1 MPTTGPTRLILIKA
15 AKFSYAD
22 VDLTKPLHLVGP
34 NNVGKTTLVNI
45 LQLLYV
51 DKESHMSF
59 PGYSWR
65 DTKSYY
71 FPDRRSYVLFECL
84 TPEGMQVVGAYGKG
98 PADGHDI
105 QRFAF
110 SGAFEKADF
119 LTSSDE
125 GPVPRKVEDVKQ
137 TLSLKDFRELEAR
150 TLRAALTGIGDS
162 EGLNLGLIPVQDH
175 NGYAKFRDLFK
186 GLIRLRRLD
195 QSALKET
202 LCGTYASE
210 MEALEIN
217 LKEAHAEEFEKM
229 QRYRREIADLKRH
242 EADIEDALHHANRQS
257 ELRRRS
263 VEEWIQLLRG
273 SSRHAASLRETQR
286 KLQREIQQ
294 RESALQEAQKEEQA
308 LIEKRDKVNRSLGR
322 LDGKKEE
329 LEDLIDQ
336 FSDFEPD
343 KVASRI
349 DELEEKR
356 ARILADLKSVD
367 TDAPE
372 EIQKRRDRAE
382 NAIQR
387 LQRRLEGLQDLMG
400 PLLQTHLGGDR
411 LMRLFQILNPHLLE
425 LNVDG
430 EEIVLDDLDE
440 LLRGIRAQS
449 DRFDEGRWH
458 FPGGHLSLA
467 ALSNLSLADYTDPDR
482 IRNELEQRRDDYER
496 LDRRLEIARD
506 VSSRRREVEKI
517 ERRLK
522 QLRSTMNTYEK
533 AVAAEDE
540 LESVRSQIAD
550 RTDVLNTTKERLS
563 RKEAEIQNLK
573 RERREC
579 RSRLEQLRAQTE
591 TIKKRM
597 RALDVPPT
605 AWGRYLTLIRCE
617 HDGLQV
623 EQSPVLLPVE
633 TQKAEEHIRSRADHY
648 ENKREQESRT
658 SSRLQ
663 RVLDRIHSGTYGEY
677 KKDTRTD
684 TLDELRDQKEGL
696 DARRRTLETLWD
708 ELMTGLG
715 RKINDL
721 LSSLDT
727 IQSVVDRINR
737 RLRGTSVSDLER
749 LRLEITPIT
758 SFTNL
763 LERVAKHDTMPL
775 FGGEGTI
782 EEDLGQLK
790 ELFQDHPQIHLTDL
804 FNVGFAVTTAGGGTE
819 RYDGLDNIQSNGTSI
834 TIKVLVHL
842 VLINDLLRDDALRLP
857 FYLDEAS
864 SLDESN
870 LEGVVRASTEMG
882 FVPVLASP
890 SESTAVRHI
899 YYLQSNGE
907 RVYLGP
913 EHRVEFREKGNASAQ
928 ERGSSISSDR

>member
-1 MPTTGPTRLILIKA
+1 MPTTGPTRLILINA

-22 VDLTKPLHLVGP
+22 VDLTRPLHLVGP

-71 FPDRRSYVLFECL
+71 FPDRRSYVLFECI

-110 SGAFEKADF
+110 SGEFEKTDF
-119 LTSSDE
+119 VASSEE
-125 GPVPRKVEDVKQ
+125 GAVPREVEDIKQ
-137 TLSLKDFRELEAR
+137 ALSLKDFRELEAR
-150 TLRAALTGIGDS
+150 TLRAALTGIGES

-195 QSALKET
+195 QNALKQT
-202 LCGTYASE
+202 LCSTYASE

-229 QRYRREIADLKRH
+229 QQYRREIADLKRH
-242 EADIEDALHHANRQS
+242 EADIEDALRHANRQS

-263 VEEWIQLLRG
+263 GEGWIQLLRA
-273 SSRHAASLRETQR
+273 SSRQSASLQGTQQQ
-286 KLQREIQQ
+286 LQREIRQT
-294 RESALQEAQKEEQA
+294 ESALQAVQEEKKA
-308 LIEKRDKVNRSLGR
+308 LVEKRDEVNRNLGR
-322 LDGKKEE
+322 LNGKEE
-329 LEDLIDQ
+329 ELTDLIDQ
-336 FSDFEPD
+336 FSDFEPEE
-343 KVASRI
+343 VTSRI
-349 DELEEKR
+349 DELEDKR
-356 ARILADLKSVD
+356 AQILADLKSVD
-367 TDAPE
+367 TDVPE
-372 EIQKRRDRAE
+372 EIQERRDRAE
-382 NAIQR
+382 DAIKR
-387 LQRRLEGLQDLMG
+387 LQKRLEGLQDLMG
-400 PLLQTHLGGDR
+400 PLLKTHLGEDR
-411 LMRLFQILNPHLLE
+411 LTQLFRILNPHLLE

-440 LLRGIRAQS
+440 LLRSIRAQS
-449 DRFDEGRWH
+449 DRFDDGRWY

-467 ALSNLSLADYTDPDR
+467 ALSDPGLADYTDPDR
-482 IRNELEQRRDDYER
+482 IRNELEQRRAEYER

-506 VSSRRREVEKI
+506 VSLRRREAEKL
-517 ERRLK
+517 ERRLER
-522 QLRSTMNTYEK
+522 LRSKMNTYEK
-533 AVAAEDE
+533 AVAAAEE
-540 LESVRSQIAD
+540 LQSVRSQIAD
-550 RTDVLNTTKERLS
+550 RTDVLNTTKERLAE
-563 RKEAEIQNLK
+563 KETAIQNLK
-573 RERREC
+573 RDRREC
-579 RSRLEQLRAQTE
+579 RSQLQQLQTQTE
-591 TIKKRM
+591 RIEKRM
-597 RALDVPPT
+597 RALEVPPA
-605 AWGRYLTLIRCE
+605 AWGQHLTVTHRE
-617 HDGLQV
+617 GAGLQV
-623 EQSPVLLPVE
+623 DQAPVLSSVE
-633 TQKAEEHIRSRADHY
+633 TQKAGEEILSRADQY
-648 ENKREQESRT
+648 EEERERESRT
-658 SSRLQ
+658 SNRLQ
-663 RVLDRIHSGTYGEY
+663 RTLDRIHSGTYGEY
-677 KKDTRTD
+677 KKDTRTA
-684 TLDELRDQKEGL
+684 TLDELRDQRAGL

-749 LRLEITPIT
+749 LRLEITPIE
-758 SFTNL
+758 SFTDL
-763 LERVAKHDTMPL
+763 LERVAKHDAMPL
-775 FGGEGTI
+775 FGGEGKI

-790 ELFQDHPQIHLTDL
+790 ELFQDHPRIHLTDL
-804 FNVGFAVTTAGGGTE
+804 FNVGFAVTTANGGTE

-899 YYLQSNGE
+899 YYLQSDGE

-913 EHRVEFREKGNASAQ
+913 EHRVELRKKEEAT
-928 ERGSSISSDR
+928 I

>member
-1 MPTTGPTRLILIKA
+1 MPTTGPTRLILINA

-22 VDLTKPLHLVGP
+22 VDLTRPLHLVGP

-65 DTKSYY
+65 ETKSYY
-71 FPDRRSYVLFECL
+71 FPDRQSYVLFECI
-84 TPEGMQVVGAYGKG
+84 TPEGAQVVGAYGKG

-110 SGAFEKADF
+110 SGEFEKADF
-119 LTSSDE
+119 LTSSEE
-125 GPVPRKVEDVKQ
+125 GPVPREAEAVKQ
-137 TLSLKDFRELEAR
+137 TLGLKNFRELEAR
-150 TLRAALTGIGDS
+150 TLRAALTGIGES

-195 QSALKET
+195 QNALKQT
-202 LCGTYASE
+202 LCSTYASE

-229 QRYRREIADLKRH
+229 QQYRREITDLKRH
-242 EADIEDALHHANRQS
+242 EADIEDALRLANRQS
-257 ELRRRS
+257 ELRRQS
-263 VEEWIQLLRG
+263 GEEWVQLLRVG
-273 SSRHAASLRETQR
+273 SQQSASLRGTKQ
-286 KLQREIQQ
+286 KLQREIRQT
-294 RESALQEAQKEEQA
+294 ESALQAAQEEKQA
-308 LIEKRDKVNRSLGR
+308 LVEKRDEVNRNLGR
-322 LDGKKEE
+322 LDGKEEE
-329 LEDLIDQ
+329 LIDLIDQ
-336 FSDFEPD
+336 VSDFEPEE
-343 KVASRI
+343 VASRI
-349 DELEEKR
+349 DDLKDKR
-356 ARILADLKSVD
+356 AQILADLKSVD
-367 TDAPE
+367 TEAPE
-372 EIQKRRDRAE
+372 HIQKRRDRAE
-382 NAIQR
+382 NTIQR
-387 LQRRLEGLQDLMG
+387 LQKRLEGLQDLMG
-400 PLLQTHLGGDR
+400 PLLKTHLGEGR
-411 LMRLFQILNPHLLE
+411 LARLFRILNPHLLE

-430 EEIVLDDLDE
+430 EEVVLDDLDE

-467 ALSNLSLADYTDPDR
+467 ALSDPGLADYTDPDH
-482 IRNELEQRRDDYER
+482 IRNELEQRRDEYER

-506 VSSRRREVEKI
+506 VSSRRREAEKI
-517 ERRLK
+517 GDRLEE
-522 QLRSTMNTYEK
+522 LRSKMNTYEK
-533 AVAAEDE
+533 AVAAEEE
-540 LESVRSQIAD
+540 LQSVRSQIAD
-550 RTDVLNTTKERLS
+550 RTDVLNTTKERLAE
-563 RKEAEIQNLK
+563 KETAIQNLK
-573 RERREC
+573 RDRREC
-579 RSRLEQLRAQTE
+579 RSQLEQLQTQTE
-591 TIKKRM
+591 RIEKRM
-597 RALDVPPT
+597 RALDVPPPT
-605 AWGRYLTLIRCE
+605 WGRHLTITHRE
-617 HDGLQV
+617 GAGLQIDR
-623 EQSPVLLPVE
+623 SPVLPSIE
-633 TQKAEEHIRSRADHY
+633 TQKAGADILSRADQY
-648 ENKREQESRT
+648 EKAREWETRT
-658 SSRLQ
+658 SNRLQ
-663 RVLDRIHSGTYGEY
+663 RTLDRIHSGTYGEY
-677 KKDTRTD
+677 KKDTRTA
-684 TLDELRDQKEGL
+684 TLDELRDQREGL

-721 LSSLDT
+721 LSSLET
-727 IQSVVDRINR
+727 IQSLVDRINR

-749 LRLEITPIT
+749 LRLEITPIEP
-758 SFTNL
+758 FKDL
-763 LERVAKHDTMPL
+763 LERVAKHDAMPL
-775 FGGEGTI
+775 FGGEGKI

-804 FNVGFAVTTAGGGTE
+804 FNVGFAVTTADGGTE

-870 LEGVVRASTEMG
+870 LEGVVQTSTEMG

-913 EHRVEFREKGNASAQ
+913 EHRVELRKKEGAALQ
-928 ERGSSISSDR
+928 EYRSSVSSDG

>member
-1 MPTTGPTRLILIKA
+1 MPTTGPTRLILINA

-22 VDLTKPLHLVGP
+22 VDLTRPLHLVGP

-65 DTKSYY
+65 ETKSYY
-71 FPDRRSYVLFECL
+71 FPDRQSYVLFECI
-84 TPEGMQVVGAYGKG
+84 TPEGAQVVGAYGKG

-110 SGAFEKADF
+110 SGEFEKADF
-119 LTSSDE
+119 LTSSEE
-125 GPVPRKVEDVKQ
+125 GLMPREVEAVKQ
-137 TLSLKDFRELEAR
+137 TLGLKDFRELEAR
-150 TLRAALTGIGDS
+150 TLRAALTGIGES

-195 QSALKET
+195 QNALKQT
-202 LCGTYASE
+202 LCSTYASE

-229 QRYRREIADLKRH
+229 QQYRREIADLKRH
-242 EADIEDALHHANRQS
+242 EADIEDALRNANRQS

-263 VEEWIQLLRG
+263 GEEWIQLLRT
-273 SSRHAASLRETQR
+273 SSWQSASLRGTQQ
-286 KLQREIQQ
+286 KLQREIRQK
-294 RESALQEAQKEEQA
+294 ESALQAAQEEKQA
-308 LIEKRDKVNRSLGR
+308 LVKKRDEVNRNLGR
-322 LDGKKEE
+322 LDGKEEE
-329 LEDLIDQ
+329 LNDLIDQ
-336 FSDFEPD
+336 VSDFEPEE
-343 KVASRI
+343 VASRI
-349 DELEEKR
+349 DELKDKR
-356 ARILADLKSVD
+356 AQILADLKSVD

-372 EIQKRRDRAE
+372 QIQKRRDRAE
-382 NAIQR
+382 NTIQR
-387 LQRRLEGLQDLMG
+387 LQKRLERLQDLMG
-400 PLLQTHLGGDR
+400 PLLKTHLGEDR
-411 LMRLFQILNPHLLE
+411 LTRLFRVLNPHLLE

-430 EEIVLDDLDE
+430 EEVVLDDLDE

-467 ALSNLSLADYTDPDR
+467 SLSDPGIADYTDPDR
-482 IRNELEQRRDDYER
+482 IRNELEQRRDEYER

-506 VSSRRREVEKI
+506 VSSRRREAEKI
-517 ERRLK
+517 GDRLEE
-522 QLRSTMNTYEK
+522 LRSKMNTYEK
-533 AVAAEDE
+533 AVAAEEE
-540 LESVRSQIAD
+540 LQSVRSQID
-550 RTDVLNTTKERLS
+550 DQTDVLNTTKERLAE
-563 RKEAEIQNLK
+563 KETAIQNLK
-573 RERREC
+573 QDRREC
-579 RSRLEQLRAQTE
+579 RSQLEQLQTQTE
-591 TIKKRM
+591 RIEKRM
-597 RALDVPPT
+597 RALDVPPP
-605 AWGRYLTLIRCE
+605 AWGRYLTITHCE
-617 HDGLQV
+617 GAGVQV
-623 EQSPVLLPVE
+623 DQSPVLPSIE
-633 TQKAEEHIRSRADHY
+633 TQKAGADILSRADQY
-648 ENKREQESRT
+648 EKARERETRT
-658 SSRLQ
+658 SNRLQ
-663 RVLDRIHSGTYGEY
+663 RTLDRIHSGTYGEY
-677 KKDTRTD
+677 KKDTRTA
-684 TLDELRDQKEGL
+684 TLDELRDQREGL

-749 LRLEITPIT
+749 LRLEITPIE
-758 SFTNL
+758 SFTDL
-763 LERVAKHDTMPL
+763 LERIAKHDAMPL
-775 FGGEGTI
+775 FGGEGKI

-804 FNVGFAVTTAGGGTE
+804 FNVGFAVTTANGGTE

-899 YYLQSNGE
+899 YYLQSDGE

-913 EHRVEFREKGNASAQ
+913 EHRVELRKKEGTALREY
-928 ERGSSISSDR
+928 RSSMSGDR

>member
-1 MPTTGPTRLILIKA
+1 
-15 AKFSYAD
+15 
-22 VDLTKPLHLVGP
+22 
-34 NNVGKTTLVNI
+34 
-45 LQLLYV
+45 
-51 DKESHMSF
+51 MSF

-65 DTKSYY
+65 ETKSYY
-71 FPDRRSYVLFECL
+71 FPDRQSYVLFECI
-84 TPEGMQVVGAYGKG
+84 TPEGAQVVGAYGKG

-110 SGAFEKADF
+110 SGEFEKADF
-119 LTSSDE
+119 LTSSEE
-125 GPVPRKVEDVKQ
+125 GLMPREVEAVKQ
-137 TLSLKDFRELEAR
+137 TLGLKDFRELEAR
-150 TLRAALTGIGDS
+150 TLRAALTGIGES

-195 QSALKET
+195 QNALKQT
-202 LCGTYASE
+202 LCSTYASE

-229 QRYRREIADLKRH
+229 QQYRREIADLKRH
-242 EADIEDALHHANRQS
+242 EADIEDALRNANRQS

-263 VEEWIQLLRG
+263 GEEWIQLLRT
-273 SSRHAASLRETQR
+273 SSWQSASLRGTQQ
-286 KLQREIQQ
+286 KLQREIRQK
-294 RESALQEAQKEEQA
+294 ESALQAAQEEKQA
-308 LIEKRDKVNRSLGR
+308 LVKKRDEVNRNLGR
-322 LDGKKEE
+322 LDGKEEE
-329 LEDLIDQ
+329 LNDLIDQ
-336 FSDFEPD
+336 VSDFEPEE
-343 KVASRI
+343 VASRI
-349 DELEEKR
+349 DELKDKR
-356 ARILADLKSVD
+356 AQILADLKSVD

-372 EIQKRRDRAE
+372 QIQKRRDRAE
-382 NAIQR
+382 NTIQR
-387 LQRRLEGLQDLMG
+387 LQKRLERLQDLMG
-400 PLLQTHLGGDR
+400 PLLKTHLGEDR
-411 LMRLFQILNPHLLE
+411 LTRLFRVLNPHLLE

-430 EEIVLDDLDE
+430 EEVVLDDLDE

-467 ALSNLSLADYTDPDR
+467 SLSDPGIADYTDPDR
-482 IRNELEQRRDDYER
+482 IRNELEQRRDEYER

-506 VSSRRREVEKI
+506 VSSRRREAEKI
-517 ERRLK
+517 GDRLEE
-522 QLRSTMNTYEK
+522 LRSKMNTYEK
-533 AVAAEDE
+533 AVAAEEE
-540 LESVRSQIAD
+540 LQSVRSQIAD
-550 RTDVLNTTKERLS
+550 RTDVLNTTKERLAE
-563 RKEAEIQNLK
+563 KETAIQNLK
-573 RERREC
+573 QDRREC
-579 RSRLEQLRAQTE
+579 RSQLEQLQTQTE
-591 TIKKRM
+591 RIEKRM
-597 RALDVPPT
+597 RALDVPPP
-605 AWGRYLTLIRCE
+605 AWGRYLTITHCE
-617 HDGLQV
+617 GAGVQV
-623 EQSPVLLPVE
+623 DQSPVLPSIE
-633 TQKAEEHIRSRADHY
+633 TQKAGADILSRADQY
-648 ENKREQESRT
+648 EKARERETRT
-658 SSRLQ
+658 SNRLQ
-663 RVLDRIHSGTYGEY
+663 RTLDRIHSGTYGEY
-677 KKDTRTD
+677 KKDTRTA
-684 TLDELRDQKEGL
+684 TLDELRDQREGL

-749 LRLEITPIT
+749 LRLEITPIE
-758 SFTNL
+758 SFTDL
-763 LERVAKHDTMPL
+763 LERIAKHDAMPL
-775 FGGEGTI
+775 FGGEGKI

-804 FNVGFAVTTAGGGTE
+804 FNVGFAVTTANGGTE

-899 YYLQSNGE
+899 YYLQSDGE

-913 EHRVEFREKGNASAQ
+913 EHRVELRKKGATIQKN
-928 ERGSSISSDR
+928 RSSVSSDG

>member
-1 MPTTGPTRLILIKA
+1 MPTTGPTRLILINA

-22 VDLTKPLHLVGP
+22 VDLTRPLHLVGP

-65 DTKSYY
+65 ETKSYY
-71 FPDRRSYVLFECL
+71 FPDRQSYVLFECI
-84 TPEGMQVVGAYGKG
+84 TPEGAQVVGAYGKG

-110 SGAFEKADF
+110 SGEFEKADF
-119 LTSSDE
+119 LRSSE
-125 GPVPRKVEDVKQ
+125 AGPKPRKVETVKQ
-137 TLSLKDFRELEAR
+137 TLGLKDFRELEAR
-150 TLRAALTGIGDS
+150 TLRAALTGIGES

-195 QSALKET
+195 QNALKQT
-202 LCGTYASE
+202 LCSTYASE

-229 QRYRREIADLKRH
+229 QQYRREIADLKRH
-242 EADIEDALHHANRQS
+242 EADIEDALRHANRQS
-257 ELRRRS
+257 ELRRQS
-263 VEEWIQLLRG
+263 GEEWVQLLRAG
-273 SSRHAASLRETQR
+273 SQQSASLRGTKQ
-286 KLQREIQQ
+286 KLQREIRQT
-294 RESALQEAQKEEQA
+294 ESALQAVQEEKQA
-308 LIEKRDKVNRSLGR
+308 LVEKRDEVNRNLGR
-322 LDGKKEE
+322 LDGKEEE
-329 LEDLIDQ
+329 LNDLIDQ
-336 FSDFEPD
+336 VSDFEPEE
-343 KVASRI
+343 VASRI
-349 DELEEKR
+349 DELKDKR
-356 ARILADLKSVD
+356 AQILADLKSVD
-367 TDAPE
+367 TEAPE
-372 EIQKRRDRAE
+372 QIQKRRDRAG

-387 LQRRLEGLQDLMG
+387 LQKRLEGLQDLMG
-400 PLLQTHLGGDR
+400 PLLKTHLGEGR
-411 LMRLFQILNPHLLE
+411 LARLFRILNPHLLE

-430 EEIVLDDLDE
+430 EEVVLDDLDE

-467 ALSNLSLADYTDPDR
+467 ALSDPGLADYTDPDH
-482 IRNELEQRRDDYER
+482 IRNELGQRRDEYER

-506 VSSRRREVEKI
+506 MSSRRREAEKI
-517 ERRLK
+517 GDRLEE
-522 QLRSTMNTYEK
+522 LRSKMNTYEK
-533 AVAAEDE
+533 AVAAEEE
-540 LESVRSQIAD
+540 LQSVRSQIAD
-550 RTDVLNTTKERLS
+550 RTDVLNTTKERLAE
-563 RKEAEIQNLK
+563 KETAIQNLK
-573 RERREC
+573 RDRREC
-579 RSRLEQLRAQTE
+579 RSQLEQLQTQTE
-591 TIKKRM
+591 RIEKRM
-597 RALDVPPT
+597 HALDVPPQ
-605 AWGRYLTLIRCE
+605 AWGRHLTITHRE
-617 HDGLQV
+617 GAGLQI
-623 EQSPVLLPVE
+623 ERSPVLPSIE
-633 TQKAEEHIRSRADHY
+633 TQKAGADIRSRADQY
-648 ENKREQESRT
+648 EKARERETRT
-658 SSRLQ
+658 SNRLQ
-663 RVLDRIHSGTYGEY
+663 RTLDRIHSGTYGEY
-677 KKDTRTD
+677 KKDTRTA
-684 TLDELRDQKEGL
+684 TLDELRDQREGL

-721 LSSLDT
+721 LSSLET

-749 LRLEITPIT
+749 LRLEITPIEPIKD
-758 SFTNL
+758 L
-763 LERVAKHDTMPL
+763 LERVAKHDAMPL
-775 FGGEGTI
+775 FGGEGKI

-804 FNVGFAVTTAGGGTE
+804 FNVGFAVTTADGGTE

-870 LEGVVRASTEMG
+870 LEGVVQTSTEMG

-913 EHRVEFREKGNASAQ
+913 EHRVELQKKGATIQ
-928 ERGSSISSDR
+928 GSRSSVSSDG

>member
-1 MPTTGPTRLILIKA
+1 MPTTGPTRLILINA

-22 VDLTKPLHLVGP
+22 VDLTRPLHLVGP
-34 NNVGKTTLVNI
+34 NNIGKTTLVNI

-65 DTKSYY
+65 ETKSYY

-84 TPEGMQVVGAYGKG
+84 TPEGLQVVGAYGKG
-98 PADGHDI
+98 PTDGHDI

-110 SGAFEKADF
+110 SGEFEKTDF

-125 GPVPRKVEDVKQ
+125 GLMPREVEDVKQ
-137 TLSLKDFRELEAR
+137 SLSLKDFRELEAR

-162 EGLNLGLIPVQDH
+162 KGLRLGLIPVQDH

-195 QSALKET
+195 QSALKQT
-202 LCGTYASE
+202 LCSTYASG
-210 MEALEIN
+210 METLEIN
-217 LKEAHAEEFEKM
+217 LQEAHAEEFEKM
-229 QRYRREIADLKRH
+229 KQHRREITDLKHH
-242 EADIEDALHHANRQS
+242 EADIEDALRQADRQS

-263 VEEWIQLLRG
+263 VEKWAQLLRM
-273 SSRHAASLRETQR
+273 SSRHSVSLRGKQQ

-294 RESALQEAQKEEQA
+294 SRAALQEVQEKKQTLE
-308 LIEKRDKVNRSLGR
+308 EKRDEVNRRLGR
-322 LDGKKEE
+322 LMGKEE
-329 LEDLIDQ
+329 ELDDLIEQ
-336 FSDFEPD
+336 FSDFNPD
-343 KVASRI
+343 EVVSQI
-349 DELEEKR
+349 DELEDKR
-356 ARILADLKSVD
+356 AQILADLKSVD

-372 EIQKRRDRAE
+372 EIQKRRNRAE
-382 NAIQR
+382 NAIMR
-387 LQRRLEGLQDLMG
+387 LQKRLEGLQDLMG
-400 PLLQTHLGGDR
+400 PLLKRHLGEDR
-411 LMRLFQILNPHLLE
+411 LTRLFRILNPHLLE

-440 LLRGIRAQS
+440 LLRSLRAHG
-449 DRFDEGRWH
+449 DRFDEGRWY

-467 ALSNLSLADYTDPDR
+467 ALSDPGLADYTDPAH
-482 IRNELEQRRDDYER
+482 IRNELEQRRDEYER
-496 LDRRLEIARD
+496 LDRRLEVARD
-506 VSSRRREVEKI
+506 VSSRRQEAETI
-517 ERRLK
+517 ERRLE
-522 QLRSTMNTYEK
+522 QLRSKMDAYEN
-533 AVAAEDE
+533 AVEAEKE
-540 LESVRSQIAD
+540 LKSVRSQID
-550 RTDVLNTTKERLS
+550 DQTDVLNATKERLAE
-563 RKEAEIQNLK
+563 KETEIQNLK
-573 RERREC
+573 RECREFK
-579 RSRLEQLRAQTE
+579 SRFEQLRTRTE

-597 RALDVPPT
+597 RGLDVPP
-605 AWGRYLTLIRCE
+605 ARWGRYLAVTHHKR
-617 HDGLQV
+617 DTLQV
-623 EQSPVLLPVE
+623 DRSPVFPP
-633 TQKAEEHIRSRADHY
+633 TAPQKTGEDILSCADQYENERERESRAS
-648 ENKREQESRT
+648 N
-658 SSRLQ
+658 RLQ
-663 RVLDRIHSGTYGEY
+663 RTLDRIHSGTYGEY
-677 KKDTRTD
+677 KKDTRTN
-684 TLDELRDQKEGL
+684 TLGELRDQKEGL
-696 DARRRTLETLWD
+696 DERRRTLEKMWG

-737 RLRGTSVSDLER
+737 RLRETSVSDLER
-749 LRLEITPIT
+749 LRLEIAPVESI
-758 SFTNL
+758 TNL
-763 LERVAKHDTMPL
+763 LERVAKHETMPL
-775 FGGEGTI
+775 FGGEGEI

-790 ELFQDHPQIHLTDL
+790 ELFQGHPQIHLTDL
-804 FNVGFAVTTAGGGTE
+804 FNVGFAVTTADGGTE

-882 FVPVLASP
+882 FIPVLASP

-899 YYLQSNGE
+899 YHLQTDGG

-913 EHRVEFREKGNASAQ
+913 EHRVELRQKEETASGGP
-928 ERGSSISSDR
+928 RSSVASGR

>member
-1 MPTTGPTRLILIKA
+1 MPTTGPTRLILINA

-22 VDLTKPLHLVGP
+22 VDLTRPLHLVGP

-71 FPDRRSYVLFECL
+71 FPDRRSYVLFECI
-84 TPEGMQVVGAYGKG
+84 TPEGVQVVGAYGKG

-110 SGAFEKADF
+110 SGEFEKADF
-119 LTSSDE
+119 LTSSEE
-125 GPVPRKVEDVKQ
+125 GAVPREVEDIKQ

-150 TLRAALTGIGDS
+150 TLRAALTGIGES

-195 QSALKET
+195 QNALKQT
-202 LCGTYASE
+202 LCSTYASE

-229 QRYRREIADLKRH
+229 QQYRREIAYLKRH
-242 EADIEDALHHANRQS
+242 EADIEDALRHANRQS

-263 VEEWIQLLRG
+263 GEEWIQLLRT
-273 SSRHAASLRETQR
+273 SSWQSASLRGTQQ
-286 KLQREIQQ
+286 KLQREIRQT
-294 RESALQEAQKEEQA
+294 ESALQAAQEERQS
-308 LIEKRDKVNRSLGR
+308 LVEKRDEVNRNLGR
-322 LDGKKEE
+322 LNGKKEE
-329 LEDLIDQ
+329 LTDLIDR
-336 FSDFEPD
+336 FSDFEPEE
-343 KVASRI
+343 VASRI
-349 DELEEKR
+349 DELKDMR
-356 ARILADLKSVD
+356 AQILADLKSVD

-372 EIQKRRDRAE
+372 QIQKRRDRTE
-382 NAIQR
+382 NTIQR
-387 LQRRLEGLQDLMG
+387 LQKRLEGLQDLMG
-400 PLLQTHLGGDR
+400 PLLQTHLGDGR
-411 LMRLFQILNPHLLE
+411 LARLFRILNPHLLE

-430 EEIVLDDLDE
+430 EEVVLNDLDE
-440 LLRGIRAQS
+440 LLRSIRAQS
-449 DRFDEGRWH
+449 ERFDEGRWH
-458 FPGGHLSLA
+458 FPGGHLSLS
-467 ALSNLSLADYTDPDR
+467 ALSDPGLADYTDPDR
-482 IRNELEQRRDDYER
+482 IRNELEQRRIEYER

-506 VSSRRREVEKI
+506 VNSRRRKVEKLGD
-517 ERRLK
+517 RLNE
-522 QLRSTMNTYEK
+522 LRSKMETYEK
-533 AVAAEDE
+533 AVAAEEE
-540 LESVRSQIAD
+540 LQSVRSQIAD
-550 RTDVLNTTKERLS
+550 RTDVLNITKER
-563 RKEAEIQNLK
+563 RAEKETAIQNLK

-579 RSRLEQLRAQTE
+579 QSQVEQFRTQTE
-591 TIKKRM
+591 KIEKRM
-597 RALDVPPT
+597 RTLEVPPT
-605 AWGRYLTLIRCE
+605 AWGRYLTVIHHE
-617 HDGLQV
+617 GAGLRV
-623 EQSPVLLPVE
+623 DQSPVFPSIGTE
-633 TQKAEEHIRSRADHY
+633 KAGEEILSRADQY
-648 ENKREQESRT
+648 EKEREQESRT
-658 SSRLQ
+658 SNRLQ
-663 RVLDRIHSGTYGEY
+663 RTLDRIHSGTYGEY
-677 KKDTRTD
+677 KKDTRTA
-684 TLDELRDQKEGL
+684 TLDELRDQREGL

-727 IQSVVDRINR
+727 IQSVVNRINR

-749 LRLEITPIT
+749 LRLEVTPIE
-758 SFTNL
+758 SFTDL
-763 LERVAKHDTMPL
+763 LERVAKHDAMPL
-775 FGGEGTI
+775 FGREGKI

-804 FNVGFAVTTAGGGTE
+804 FNVGFAVRTADGGTE

-870 LEGVVRASTEMG
+870 LEGIVRASTEMG

-899 YYLQSNGE
+899 YYLQSDGE

-913 EHRVEFREKGNASAQ
+913 EHRVELREKEGAALQ
-928 ERGSSISSDR
+928 EHRSSVSSDG

>member
-1 MPTTGPTRLILIKA
+1 MPTTGPTRLILINA

-22 VDLTKPLHLVGP
+22 VDLTRPLHLVGP

-45 LQLLYV
+45 LQLLYI

-71 FPDRRSYVLFECL
+71 FPDRRSYVLFECI

-110 SGAFEKADF
+110 SGEFEKTDF
-119 LTSSDE
+119 VASSEE
-125 GPVPRKVEDVKQ
+125 GAVPREVEDIKQ

-150 TLRAALTGIGDS
+150 TLRAALTGIGES

-195 QSALKET
+195 QNALKQT
-202 LCGTYASE
+202 LCSTYASE

-242 EADIEDALHHANRQS
+242 EADIEDALRHANRQS

-263 VEEWIQLLRG
+263 GEGWIQLLRA
-273 SSRHAASLRETQR
+273 SSRQSASLRGTQQQ
-286 KLQREIQQ
+286 LQREIRQT
-294 RESALQEAQKEEQA
+294 ESALQAVQEEKQA
-308 LIEKRDKVNRSLGR
+308 LVEKRDEVNRNLGR
-322 LDGKKEE
+322 LNGKEE
-329 LEDLIDQ
+329 ELTDLIGQ
-336 FSDFEPD
+336 FSDFEPEE
-343 KVASRI
+343 VGARI
-349 DELEEKR
+349 DELKDKR
-356 ARILADLKSVD
+356 AQILADLKSVD

-372 EIQKRRDRAE
+372 QIQKRRDRAE
-382 NAIQR
+382 NTIQR
-387 LQRRLEGLQDLMG
+387 LQKRLEGLQDLMG
-400 PLLQTHLGGDR
+400 PLLQTHLGEGR
-411 LMRLFQILNPHLLE
+411 LARLFRILNPHLLE
-425 LNVDG
+425 LNIDG
-430 EEIVLDDLDE
+430 EEVVLNDLDE
-440 LLRGIRAQS
+440 LLRSIRAQS

-467 ALSNLSLADYTDPDR
+467 ALSDPGLADYTDPDH
-482 IRNELEQRRDDYER
+482 IRNELKQRRTEYER
-496 LDRRLEIARD
+496 LARRLEIARD
-506 VSSRRREVEKI
+506 VTSRRRKAEKI
-517 ERRLK
+517 GDRLEE
-522 QLRSTMNTYEK
+522 LRSKMKTYEK
-533 AVAAEDE
+533 AVAAEE
-540 LESVRSQIAD
+540 KLQSVRSQIAD
-550 RTDVLNTTKERLS
+550 RTDVLNITKERLAE
-563 RKEAEIQNLK
+563 KETVIQNLK
-573 RERREC
+573 RERRTC
-579 RSRLEQLRAQTE
+579 RSQLEQLRTQTE
-591 TIKKRM
+591 RIEAQM
-597 RALDVPPT
+597 RTLEAPPP
-605 AWGRYLTLIRCE
+605 AWGRHLTVAHPE
-617 HDGLQV
+617 GAGPQV
-623 EQSPVLLPVE
+623 DQSPVLPSIGME
-633 TQKAEEHIRSRADHY
+633 KAGEDILSRADQY
-648 ENKREQESRT
+648 QKERERESRA
-658 SSRLQ
+658 SNRLQ
-663 RVLDRIHSGTYGEY
+663 RTLDRIHSGTYGEY
-677 KKDTRTD
+677 KKDTRAA
-684 TLDELRDQKEGL
+684 TLEELRDQREGL

-708 ELMTGLG
+708 ELMAGLG

-721 LSSLDT
+721 LSSLET

-749 LRLEITPIT
+749 LRLEVTPIE
-758 SFTNL
+758 SFTGL
-763 LERVAKHDTMPL
+763 LERVAKHDAMPL
-775 FGGEGTI
+775 FGGEGEI
-782 EEDLGQLK
+782 GEDLGQLK
-790 ELFQDHPQIHLTDL
+790 ELFQDHPQIHLKDL
-804 FNVGFAVTTAGGGTE
+804 FNVGFAVRTADGGTE

-842 VLINDLLRDDALRLP
+842 VLINDLLRDDGLRLP

-899 YYLQSNGE
+899 YYLQSDGE

-913 EHRVEFREKGNASAQ
+913 EHRIELRQKEETANGGRSPV
-928 ERGSSISSDR
+928 SSDR